1 MKSFTTTTNSVVQW
15 CCAKESHKR
24 SGVHYHMAIKL
35 KKTKRWLSSKKQ
47 PGISVQFYSVRSNYY
62 TPWKYATKENAQYE
76 ESEGHSDLSDTL
88 GPSTIRAHQGLQKW
102 RKSRHKQQVVQRTT
116 DCKTVHR
123 SNAPEQN
130 ERGVKRR
137 ERLTFEVSEIIVS
150 KNVKHR
156 TQLLAYANMQKNG
169 WKMVLAELV
178 MKHRTKV
185 VNELIEAAWEMHKAQ
200 EKLHQR
206 GKCRID

>member
-1 MKSFTTTTNSVVQW
+1 M
-15 CCAKESHKR
+15 
-24 SGVHYHMAIKL
+24 
-35 KKTKRWLSSKKQ
+35 
-47 PGISVQFYSVRSNYY
+47 
-62 TPWKYATKENAQYE
+62 
-76 ESEGHSDLSDTL
+76 
-88 GPSTIRAHQGLQKW
+88 
-102 RKSRHKQQVVQRTT
+102 
-116 DCKTVHR
+116 
-123 SNAPEQN
+123 
-130 ERGVKRR
+130 
-137 ERLTFEVSEIIVS
+137 SEIIVS

-206 GKCRID
+206 GKCRIDWLSKAASEECICWMQGQWKVCALEVLHVNDIPPQQFRDSVKVLLEKGRSKYRNVMLTGPANCGKTFLLNPLNKIYNTFTNPATFNFAWCNVRVLWYPRQMNV